1 MLLELVK
8 QLRETTHAP
17 IALCRD
23 AARQADGNFE
33 QARRYLDQIWQV
45 PKPKATSESAGQLYT
60 YVHGGKIGV
69 MVDLRCATDF
79 VARTEQFQLLCR
91 EIALQV
97 AAGLEDEELLAQPSI
112 RNPKVQVRE
121 LVEQTSRQV
130 GEAITVK
137 RTVRWS
143 LEDE

>member
-8 QLRETTHAP
+8 QLRATTHAP
-17 IALCRD
+17 IALCRE
-23 AARQADGNFE
+23 AAQQADGDLH
-33 QARRYLDQIWQV
+33 QARRYLDQIWQT
-45 PKPKATSESAGQLYT
+45 PKPKAAGENAGQLYT
-60 YVHGGKIGV
+60 YVHAGRVGV

-79 VARTEQFQLLCR
+79 VARTEQFQSLCK

-97 AAGLEDEELLAQPSI
+97 AAGLEDEALLAQPSI

-130 GEAITVK
+130 GEAISIK